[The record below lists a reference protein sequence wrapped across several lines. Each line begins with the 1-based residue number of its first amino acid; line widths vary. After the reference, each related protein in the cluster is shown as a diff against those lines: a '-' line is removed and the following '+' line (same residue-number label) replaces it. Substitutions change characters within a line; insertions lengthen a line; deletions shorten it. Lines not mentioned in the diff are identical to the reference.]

1 MKKIVMSLAL
11 LMSMWMSIAPSFASG
26 WEMISNATYNPYDN
40 GLSLDILK
48 NAAKNSSI
56 KKILEDNYKMIAQN
70 SVYENYEYNSTH
82 YISKQISYTLFIPDR
97 LMSKVRSISVEIK
110 NNYMDYATPF
120 YDIET
125 KQSVIPVEIIID
137 TKSFDGESVTWTI
150 VLTREQFEVTNELG
164 NTFQLQAYITLTD
177 GSILPYSQI
186 WYIYMYGSGIEGVKF
201 DFTNAFYS
209 ANQKIWYADTTRL
222 LRNAFDKL
230 ETKTNSLK
238 DYLVILEKVSQKAT
252 SLSEQYT
259 ALGDEIAGKVTDD
272 ESFQENVEIY
282 WRNMMKVNVL
292 NDAMWQIRTEIETRK
307 SADIIDELFS
317 DY

>member
-1 MKKIVMSLAL
+1 
-11 LMSMWMSIAPSFASG
+11 
-26 WEMISNATYNPYDN
+26 
-40 GLSLDILK
+40 
-48 NAAKNSSI
+48 
-56 KKILEDNYKMIAQN
+56 
-70 SVYENYEYNSTH
+70 
-82 YISKQISYTLFIPDR
+82 
-97 LMSKVRSISVEIK
+97 
-110 NNYMDYATPF
+110 
-120 YDIET
+120 
-125 KQSVIPVEIIID
+125 
-137 TKSFDGESVTWTI
+137 
-150 VLTREQFEVTNELG
+150 LG

-230 ETKTNSLK
+230 ETKINSLK